1 MEPSAWQTTASE
13 INSEG
18 VLAMAKKSPKSSTPA
33 VIAAAKASTPEVV
46 STTPVRNSAV
56 PPKSAAIAAP
66 PRKSPPATDAIRLR
80 AYFIWQSNGGGEFEN
95 WIRAE
100 RELTSV

>member
-1 MEPSAWQTTASE
+1 
-13 INSEG
+13 
-18 VLAMAKKSPKSSTPA
+18 MAKKSPKSSTPKA
-33 VIAAAKASTPEVV
+33 TVAAKASTPEVV

-66 PRKSPPATDAIRLR
+66 SKKSPPTTDAIRLR
-80 AYFIWQSNGGGEFEN
+80 AYFIWQSNGGGAFEN

-100 RELTSV
+100 RELSSI